1 MIICVLVYIFLSNKH
16 NHTHTYTHMDTTVN
30 SSVLKGNLREIEME
44 TMFTIL
50 EDDGDSDYYEEDVD
64 DRCSC
69 LRSIDGCL
77 WW

>member
-1 MIICVLVYIFLSNKH
+1 
-16 NHTHTYTHMDTTVN
+16 MDTTVN

-64 DRCSC
+64 DE
-69 LRSIDGCL
+69 DVEDE
-77 WW
+77 